1 MTNRNFLKPHEQVL
15 WGLSLFQYI
24 YLSVDNKSLP
34 HLYSLHPWHVF
45 SFTSCFVL
53 SLMLKGKGGILEAQC
68 TYTVMCKS
76 EILTSKTEDK
86 YRLAGKGLKEWGKWV
101 FEEESPSQ
109 HILRFSRKSF
119 SAITTWLLQNVGLLE
134 TSWSSSRILISNV
147 PFKVWQIK
155 C

>member
-1 MTNRNFLKPHEQVL
+1 MSKFFGAFLCSNIFIFQLTTNLFLTCIHCIPDTCLVL
-15 WGLSLFQYI
+15 LFA
-24 YLSVDNKSLP
+24 LFFP
-34 HLYSLHPWHVF
+34 RCW
-45 SFTSCFVL
+45 
-53 SLMLKGKGGILEAQC
+53 KGGILEAQC

-76 EILTSKTEDK
+76 KILTSKTEDK

-134 TSWSSSRILISNV
+134 TSWSSSRILRSNA